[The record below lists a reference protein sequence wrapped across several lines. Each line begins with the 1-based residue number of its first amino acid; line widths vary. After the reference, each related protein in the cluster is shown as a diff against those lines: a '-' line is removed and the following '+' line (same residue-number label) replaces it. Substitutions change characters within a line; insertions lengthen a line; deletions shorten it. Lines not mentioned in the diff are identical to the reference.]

1 MQYYQ
6 LQFTPVFT
14 VTACCNLDV
23 QYLSSTYQIEL
34 SCQITAWMY
43 SLNGGRHYNQFNEA
57 IEMKPDNVSYFLTK
71 LHGF

>member
-23 QYLSSTYQIEL
+23 QYLSSTCRIEL

-43 SLNGGRHYNQFNEA
+43 SPIGEHFSDANITNL
-57 IEMKPDNVSYFLTK
+57 MK
-71 LHGF
+71 